1 MNNVLAKSPGK
12 SLKLAVAAAALAAA
26 SAVQAVS
33 IVRLSSGPQ
42 DGNHDLDRLIE
53 PSCCGYVDYG
63 LHDHGYVADNVP
75 DPSRG
80 YVVFKF
86 DAPVFVRGMAMIQ
99 HQNGLTLLEH
109 LAGRNLD
116 SLTSEGSSWGDRGD
130 VTGSSV
136 FDEFERDQFAFSG
149 TEAGRFHK
157 FIIRKTSLIDG
168 YASYRWYLD
177 FEAAPPVPE
186 PATSAMFVAG
196 MLAVLGLVRRQR
208 AFTSPGHLRRQ
219 QHQAVR

>member
-1 MNNVLAKSPGK
+1 MNNALARFSGK
-12 SLKLAVAAAALAAA
+12 ALKLAVAAAALAAA

-33 IVRLSSGPQ
+33 IVKISSGPQ

-53 PSCCGYVDYG
+53 PSCCGFVDYG
-63 LHDHGYVADNVP
+63 LHDHGYVADYVP

-86 DAPVFVRGMAMIQ
+86 DAPVFVRGMTMVQ

-116 SLTSEGSSWGDRGD
+116 SLVSEGTSWGNRGD
-130 VTGSSV
+130 VTGSSI
-136 FDEFERDQFAFSG
+136 FEEFERDQFAFSG
-149 TEAGRFHK
+149 TETGRFHK
-157 FIIRKTSLIDG
+157 FIIRKTSFSEG

-208 AFTSPGHLRRQ
+208 TVTSPGDLRR
-219 QHQAVR
+219 HQLVR